1 MNWIALA
8 ALAATAAYGQT
19 VDQRRENQQDRIAR
33 HLAKQ
38 WLPFNQVS
46 TRNS

>member
-19 VDQRRENQQDRIAR
+19 VDQRRENQDRIAQGIASGQ
-33 HLAKQ
+33 LTAGET
-38 WLPFNQVS
+38 
-46 TRNS
+46 TRI